1 MIISKQ
7 KPFEE
12 VLEDLEG
19 DTKIVILGC
28 GECATATRTGGE
40 PEVAEMK
47 ARLEEAGKEV
57 VFTEIVHTGCH
68 ELDVKRILRQSKEAV
83 EQADAF
89 VIMSCGAGTQAC
101 RAATDKHVVPA
112 CDPLFLGNIQRS
124 MDFAEKCSHCGA
136 CVIDD
141 YGAICP
147 VTRCAKGLLNGP
159 CGGTS
164 HGKCEVDPEM
174 DCAWVLI
181 HTQLKKEGRE
191 DKRKKIH
198 EPKDYNVIRHPGA
211 VVERGPD
218 KLKMGSEK

>member
-68 ELDVKRILRQSKEAV
+68 ELAVKRILRQSKEPVA
-83 EQADAF
+83 QADAY
-89 VIMSCGAGTQAC
+89 VNMT
-101 RAATDKHVVPA
+101 
-112 CDPLFLGNIQRS
+112 
-124 MDFAEKCSHCGA
+124 
-136 CVIDD
+136 
-141 YGAICP
+141 
-147 VTRCAKGLLNGP
+147 
-159 CGGTS
+159 
-164 HGKCEVDPEM
+164 
-174 DCAWVLI
+174 
-181 HTQLKKEGRE
+181 
-191 DKRKKIH
+191 
-198 EPKDYNVIRHPGA
+198 
-211 VVERGPD
+211 
-218 KLKMGSEK
+218 

>member
-1 MIISKQ
+1 LIISQK

-19 DTKIVILGC
+19 DTTIVILGC

-47 ARLEEAGKEV
+47 AKLEEHGKQV
-57 VFTEIVHTGCH
+57 VFTDIIHTGCH
-68 ELDVKRILRQSKEAV
+68 ELDVKRALRQNKELV
-83 EQADAF
+83 DQADAF
-89 VIMSCGAGTQAC
+89 LVLSCGAGTQAC
-101 RAATDKHVVPA
+101 RA
-112 CDPLFLGNIQRS
+112 
-124 MDFAEKCSHCGA
+124 MDFLEKCSHCGA

-174 DCAWVLI
+174 DCAWTLI
-181 HTQLKKEGRE
+181 HAQLKKEGRE
-191 DKRKKIH
+191 DKRAMTH
-198 EPKDYNVIRHPGA
+198 EPKDWNVVRRPAA
-211 VVERGPD
+211 VVERGPG
-218 KLKMGSEK
+218 KLKMGSEN

>member
-12 VLEDLEG
+12 VVEDLEG
-19 DTKIVILGC
+19 LTKLVILGC
-28 GECATATRTGGE
+28 GECATATCTGGP

-47 ARLEEAGKEV
+47 EKLEALGKQV
-57 VFTEIVHTGCH
+57 LFTEIVHTGCH
-68 ELDVKRILRQSKEAV
+68 ELDVKRILRQAKDACGEA
-83 EQADAF
+83 EGF
-89 VIMSCGAGTQAC
+89 LIMSCGAGTQAA
-101 RAATDKHVVPA
+101 RAATDKRVIPA

-147 VTRCAKGLLNGP
+147 ITRCAKGLVNGP

-174 DCAWVLI
+174 DCAWTLI
-181 HTQLKKEGRE
+181 HNQLKKEGRD
-191 DKRKKIH
+191 DKRRMLH
-198 EPKDYNVIRHPGA
+198 EPKDWNVIRHPGQ
-211 VVERGPD
+211 VVERGSD
-218 KLKMGSEK
+218 KQKMGSEV

>member
-1 MIISKQ
+1 MIISKK

-19 DTKIVILGC
+19 LTNIVILGC
-28 GECATATRTGGE
+28 GECATATRTGGPE
-40 PEVAEMK
+40 EVADMK
-47 ARLEEAGKEV
+47 AKLEEHGKNV

-68 ELDVKRILRQSKEAV
+68 ELDVKRILRQGKDACGEADGFLV
-83 EQADAF
+83 L
-89 VIMSCGAGTQAC
+89 SCGAGAQAC
-101 RAATDKHVVPA
+101 RAATDKRVIPG

-124 MDFAEKCSHCGA
+124 MDFAEKCSHCGG

-147 VTRCAKGLLNGP
+147 ITRCAKGLVNGP

-174 DCAWVLI
+174 DCAWTLI
-181 HTQLKKEGRE
+181 FNQLKKEGRE
-191 DKRKKIH
+191 DKLKMLH
-198 EPKDYNVIRHPGA
+198 GPKDWNVIRHPGA

-218 KLKMGSEK
+218 KAKMGSEV